1 VTPIPSDWPK
11 ERIESKLRE
20 YNQYGLMQITIHEA
34 MPGHY
39 VQFEVANNLEPKSR
53 RALRNIYGNV
63 PYVEGWALYTQQ
75 MMSEEG
81 FMNGSVELRLT
92 FYKQLLRSIANA
104 ILDIRLQTMGMTDQ
118 QALDL
123 MVNDTFQ
130 EKEEATAKLQRA
142 QLSSCQLPTYFVG
155 LRGWLDTREEYKKR
169 KGSDFVLSKFH
180 DAALKESAVPLPAL
194 GQLLQ

>member
-1 VTPIPSDWPK
+1 
-11 ERIESKLRE
+11 
-20 YNQYGLMQITIHEA
+20 
-34 MPGHY
+34 
-39 VQFEVANNLEPKSR
+39 
-53 RALRNIYGNV
+53 
-63 PYVEGWALYTQQ
+63 

-81 FMNGSVELRLT
+81 FMDNSVELRLT

-123 MVNDTFQ
+123 MINDTFQ

-155 LRGWLDTREEYKKR
+155 LRGWLDIREEYKKH
-169 KGSDFVLSKFH
+169 KGSAFMLSEFH

-194 GQLLQ
+194 RQILQ